1 MARNLTTKVQLSGY
15 RLGVRRVEQ
24 AMTRR
29 DATMY
34 NTPFSIQTICFVVGI
49 FLACAIPVAG
59 KAYGFF
65 ISNRGAD
72 RGSAQIMLTKSGG
85 RYVMYNNTLHP
96 VTNLASARLII
107 GKPDVPKVV
116 KDDTLA
122 NNPRGLLMGI
132 PSAPDNLTQ
141 RTDNVAQWT
150 VCDKHTDANELSLTK
165 TDVLSTTLIA
175 GTDTLTT
182 ATAALRAND
191 AVLVNLAPAP
201 DQQWMLYKGQRTLIG
216 PADMA
221 ARAALNL
228 SPAVAAHAIPISQGL
243 FNAIPAAPALTA
255 PYIANRGEVNPLLP
269 QVRNGDVIVTAAAD
283 GTRQYQVALLGG
295 VQHISELITQLLIN
309 TGSTEITTL
318 DRNQLAS
325 IPLVSD
331 IDTNNY
337 PDRAPVFRQPHVLC
351 WTWKKG
357 AQDLRAST
365 TILTGEALPIRDA
378 DLGKVNELKGASGAD
393 TTANASLTRPG
404 AGWLT
409 QVTGADPQSHAQEQ
423 WMYIDDTGVRYFIG
437 PDTETAA
444 GTKDV
449 RAATAKTAEILG
461 LGAQQPLPIPW
472 AVAKLYAPGSTLSR
486 PAALT
491 THVQLPVDLNQR
503 TTGEAPH

>member
-29 DATMY
+29 DVTMHA
-34 NTPFSIQTICFVVGI
+34 TPFSIQTIAFAVGI
-49 FLACAIPVAG
+49 FLACCIPLGG

-65 ISNRGAD
+65 VSNRGAD
-72 RGSAQIMLTKSGG
+72 QGSAAVILTKSGG
-85 RYVMYNNTLHP
+85 RFVMYNNTLHP

-116 KDDTLA
+116 KDDSLA
-122 NNPRGLLMGI
+122 NKPRGRLMGI

-165 TDVLSTTLIA
+165 TDALSTTLIA
-175 GTDTLTT
+175 GADILTS
-182 ATAALRAND
+182 AAAPLRTND
-191 AVLVNLAPAP
+191 AVLVDLASAP
-201 DQQWMLYKGQRTLIG
+201 DQQWMIYKGQRTLIG

-228 SPAVAAHAIPISQGL
+228 SPHVAAHAIPISQGL

-283 GTRQYQVALLGG
+283 GTRQYQVALRGG
-295 VQHISELITQLLIN
+295 VQHITELITQLLIN
-309 TGSTEITTL
+309 TGSTEITTF
-318 DRNQLAS
+318 DRDQLAT

-331 IDTNNY
+331 INTDNY
-337 PDRAPVFRQPHVLC
+337 PDRAPTFRQPHVMC

-357 AQDLRAST
+357 AQDLRATS
-365 TILTGEALPIRDA
+365 TILTGEALPIRDS
-378 DLGKVNELKGASGAD
+378 DLDKVIELKATTKPE

-404 AGWLT
+404 AGWLAE
-409 QVTGADPQSHAQEQ
+409 VTGSDPQSHAQEQ
-423 WMYIDDTGVRYFIG
+423 WMYIDDTGVRYFID
-437 PDTETAA
+437 PDGDE
-444 GTKDV
+444 KEV
-449 RAATAKTAEILG
+449 RKAIAKTAQILG
-461 LGAQQPLPIPW
+461 LGDRPLPIPW
-472 AVAKLYAPGSTLSR
+472 AIAKLYAPGSTLSR
-486 PAALT
+486 QDAL
-491 THVQLPVDLNQR
+491 QLLP
-503 TTGEAPH
+503 GEITQNTPPN